1 MQEMQVRKIL
11 WRRKWQTAPVF
22 LPGKSHGQRSLV
34 GHSPWGHKESDMTE
48 PLNNNSF
55 VHCKANML
63 LRISPTCTKQ
73 QVSVSGKE
81 QRDGEPYSR
90 HFLPVSRTNSF
101 LVA

>member
-1 MQEMQVRKIL
+1 M
-11 WRRKWQTAPVF
+11 
-22 LPGKSHGQRSLV
+22 GY
-34 GHSPWGHKESDMTE
+34 SPWGHKESDMTE